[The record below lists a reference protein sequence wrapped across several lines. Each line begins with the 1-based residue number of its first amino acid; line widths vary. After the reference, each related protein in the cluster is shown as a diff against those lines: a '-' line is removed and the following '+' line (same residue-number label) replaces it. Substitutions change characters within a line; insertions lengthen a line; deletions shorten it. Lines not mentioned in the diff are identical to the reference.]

1 MLLVLTLGLML
12 APLAAAQPV
21 APPRRIGVLGLGPI
35 QQPFWEAFL
44 HGLQDLGYV
53 AGENPTIEER
63 LAAGDAKRF
72 PDLAAELV
80 QLPVEV
86 IFTRGPAALQAAT
99 QATDTIPIVANDLES
114 DPVQRG
120 YVASLARPGGTVTGV
135 FLDAPGLVGK
145 WLELLKES
153 LPQLARIAVLWDP
166 TTGPVQ
172 LEAAQATARLL
183 ALELHTLAVR
193 EAPELDTAVVA
204 ATRARA
210 DALLVLGSPLMSRNS
225 QRLADLTVTSRLPA
239 VSPFR
244 AFAEAGG
251 LLAYGPSQPE
261 LFRRNGVQVGKILQG
276 AKPGEL
282 PIEWPMRFALVLN
295 LKMAQALGITFPP
308 TLLVLAE
315 EVIR

>member
-1 MLLVLTLGLML
+1 MLLVLTLGLLL

-21 APPRRIGVLGLGPI
+21 APPQRIGVLGLGPI
-35 QQPFWEAFL
+35 QKPFWEAFL

-53 AGENPTIEER
+53 AGENLTIEER
-63 LAAGDAKRF
+63 LAAGDAERF
-72 PDLAAELV
+72 PGLAAELV

-153 LPQLARIAVLWDP
+153 LPQLARVAVLWDP

-172 LEAAQATARLL
+172 LEAAQAAARLL

-193 EAPELDTAVVA
+193 EDPELDTAVVA

-225 QRLADLTVTSRLPA
+225 QRLADLTLTSRLPA
-239 VSPFR
+239 LSPFR

-251 LLAYGPSQPE
+251 LLVYGPSQPE

-276 AKPGEL
+276 AKPGEI
-282 PIEWPMRFALVLN
+282 PIERPMRFALVLN
-295 LKMAQALGITFPP
+295 LKTAEALGLTIPP
-308 TLLVLAE
+308 RLLFQAD